1 MSRVLI
7 VWIRLQISTYCNWL
21 RLLNTFKSIG
31 SKSILLLCLLPSL
44 PLSFSLSLSHP
55 LSLSL
60 SLQFIS
66 WRNWI
71 VCSGDDVPP
80 LYLLTCFSLLFI
92 FCKLVTASE
101 SCIKFSQEKGKNTY
115 GRALEGGMKP
125 LVCGAGFGMWRR
137 KTVWPWGNVTASSI
151 DARARLFAF
160 QFQGCHFLAVYL
172 WKNDLTSLWFSC
184 LICSM
189 RTIVQDTPHSWR
201 SRSTYMYITYLE
213 HCHEVSTS

>member
-21 RLLNTFKSIG
+21 HLLNTFKSAG

-44 PLSFSLSLSHP
+44 PLSFSL
-55 LSLSL
+55 
-60 SLQFIS
+60 QFIS

-71 VCSGDDVPP
+71 VCFRDDVPP
-80 LYLLTCFSLLFI
+80 WYLLTCFSFLFI

-115 GRALEGGMKP
+115 GRAPEGGIKP
-125 LVCGAGFGMWRR
+125 LVCGAGFGIWRR
-137 KTVWPWGNVTASSI
+137 KMVWPWGNVMASSI
-151 DARARLFAF
+151 DAGARLSAF
-160 QFQGCHFLAVYL
+160 QFQCCHFLAAYP

-189 RTIVQDTPHSWR
+189 RTIVQDIPHR
-201 SRSTYMYITYLE
+201 VEDQGQHICT
-213 HCHEVSTS
+213 